1 MLLVNNK
8 KIKLE
13 KTYQKVLNLYNAFN
27 DTYCFLG
34 MRGHR
39 QDCVVHFD
47 GNGKILFEHV
57 FEKIMDSFGMMNE
70 REAIMLETRENC
82 ITILDLEKH

>member
-1 MLLVNNK
+1 MLLSNPK
-8 KIKLE
+8 TIKLG
-13 KTYQKVLNLYNAFN
+13 KKYQKVLNLYTALN

-47 GNGKILFEHV
+47 ANGKILFEHV
-57 FEKIMDSFGMMNE
+57 FDKIMDSFGMMNE
-70 REAIMLETRENC
+70 R
-82 ITILDLEKH
+82 